1 MTVEMTVTAID
12 TPDDNLVNARSHLSF
27 QLNFMLLMFQAGR
40 DEAADE
46 HLRKLAHAIQ
56 SLPEDLF
63 ISINQ
68 GDSIDA

>member
-12 TPDDNLVNARSHLSF
+12 MPDDNLVNARSHLSF
-27 QLNFMLLMFQAGR
+27 HLNFMLLMLQTGR

-46 HLRKLAHAIQ
+46 HLRILAHAIQ

-68 GDSIDA
+68 GD